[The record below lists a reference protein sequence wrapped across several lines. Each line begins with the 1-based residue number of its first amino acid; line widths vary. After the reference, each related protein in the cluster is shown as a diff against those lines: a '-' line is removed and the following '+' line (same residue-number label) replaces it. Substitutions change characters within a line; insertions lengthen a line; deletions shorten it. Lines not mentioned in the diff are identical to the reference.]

1 MCELAVEI
9 AGVVVDVL
17 AQFYRR
23 HCSKKNR
30 VNVQKIVSRVHGF
43 AAFAA
48 GYAYAMGR
56 VALLSWFGM
65 AVANA
70 LELTGEPVQGGL
82 LVGQLE
88 PGQSVQYRGKAL
100 QLDQQHRFI
109 VALDRDA
116 EPELVLQVSSPA
128 SGEKQSMNTQIYPF
142 AIRNREYSIQH
153 IEGVEQKYVEPNPK
167 QVERSRREGQWVVNA
182 RRQQRAQ
189 NDFFDGFIWPVRG
202 PITGVFGSQR
212 VYNGQPRRP
221 HYGVDVARP
230 TGTPVVAP
238 SGGLVTLA
246 HPDLYFSGGTLIIDH
261 GHGLS
266 STFLHLSKLLVAE
279 DQQVLQGQAVGHIG
293 ATGRVTGAHL
303 DWRMNWT
310 GAGGN
315 VRLDPQLLVE
325 PMSEWVALPNESIE
339 STKTGD

>member
-1 MCELAVEI
+1 M
-9 AGVVVDVL
+9 
-17 AQFYRR
+17 
-23 HCSKKNR
+23 
-30 VNVQKIVSRVHGF
+30 QKIVSIVNRL
-43 AAFAA
+43 AALAA
-48 GYAYAMGR
+48 KYAYVIGR
-56 VALLSWFGM
+56 VALLSCFGM
-65 AVANA
+65 AATNA
-70 LELTGEPVQGGL
+70 LELTGDPVQGGL

-128 SGEKQSMNTQIYPF
+128 SSLASTQAQSMNTQVYPF
-142 AIRNREYSIQH
+142 AIRTREYSIQH

-238 SGGLVTLA
+238 SAGLVTLA

-266 STFLHLSKLLVAE
+266 STFLHLSKLLVE
-279 DQQVLQGQAVGHIG
+279 EGQQVRQGQQVGHIG

-315 VRLDPQLLVE
+315 IRLDPQLLVE
-325 PMSEWVALPNESIE
+325 PMSDWVALPHESIE

>member
-1 MCELAVEI
+1 MSELAVQI
-9 AGVVVDVL
+9 AGVIDVIER
-17 AQFYRR
+17 FYRR
-23 HCSKKNR
+23 YCSKKNR
-30 VNVQKIVSRVHGF
+30 VNVQKIVSKVKGL
-43 AAFAA
+43 AAFTA
-48 GYAYAMGR
+48 GYAYAYAMGR
-56 VALLSWFGM
+56 VALLSWFGI

-128 SGEKQSMNTQIYPF
+128 SGEGQLMDAQIYSF

-279 DQQVLQGQAVGHIG
+279 GQQVLQGQAVGHIG

-315 VRLDPQLLVE
+315 IRLDPQLLVE
-325 PMSEWVALPNESIE
+325 PMSE
-339 STKTGD
+339 

>member
-1 MCELAVEI
+1 M
-9 AGVVVDVL
+9 
-17 AQFYRR
+17 
-23 HCSKKNR
+23 
-30 VNVQKIVSRVHGF
+30 QKIVSSVNRL
-43 AAFAA
+43 ATFAA
-48 GYAYAMGR
+48 GYADAICR

-65 AVANA
+65 APANA
-70 LELTGEPVQGGL
+70 LELIGEPVQGGL
-82 LVGQLE
+82 LMGQVK
-88 PGQSVQYRGKAL
+88 PGQRVMYRGKAL

-128 SGEKQSMNTQIYPF
+128 SSEGQSMAKQAFPF

-153 IEGVEQKYVEPNPK
+153 IEGVEQKYVEPSPK
-167 QVERSRREGQWVVNA
+167 QAERSRREGQWVANA

-221 HYGVDVARP
+221 HYGVDVAGP

-238 SGGLVTLA
+238 SAGLVTLA

-266 STFLHLSKLLVAE
+266 STFLHLSKLLVE
-279 DQQVLQGQAVGHIG
+279 EGQQVRQGQAVGHIG

-315 VRLDPQLLVE
+315 IRLDPQLLVE
-325 PMSEWVALPNESIE
+325 PMSGWVALPHESIE
-339 STKTGD
+339 STKAGD